1 MSDKTN
7 FDLVLVVISSR
18 GPIYDQFMNIYWIP
32 LMEYIRMNGIPIK
45 IILLFGK
52 NQKWD
57 DLSIPSENLFVSEA
71 NDSLV
76 PGILYK
82 TVECFKDIE
91 TKYNYK
97 HVIRTNLSSFFIIDN
112 LLKIQ
117 KRMGNSG
124 ICAGFIGYYDKNQFC
139 SGAGIWLT
147 QDVLDTL
154 IKMDLKSVETLP
166 DDVAISNILKQYE
179 KKNMPRYDLIANIN
193 VENKKQLIQQIV
205 NSNHYHIRI
214 KNGRNRNLDI
224 EYFKS
229 FYDLLYK

>member
-1 MSDKTN
+1 MLKIVDNKMVFSM
-7 FDLVLVVISSR
+7 
-18 GPIYDQFMNIYWIP
+18 GPLFN
-32 LMEYIRMNGIPIK
+32 RIK
-45 IILLFGK
+45 IGM
-52 NQKWD
+52 
-57 DLSIPSENLFVSEA
+57 
-71 NDSLV
+71 
-76 PGILYK
+76 
-82 TVECFKDIE
+82 T
-91 TKYNYK
+91 
-97 HVIRTNLSSFFIIDN
+97 
-112 LLKIQ
+112 
-117 KRMGNSG
+117 
-124 ICAGFIGYYDKNQFC
+124 CAGFIGYYDKNQFC